1 MISFAVSDTCRKRVL
16 FTSLSVS
23 KSNTLSEMS
32 LTRCSTASLVGR
44 SRMANCTP
52 SCNDFN
58 TCECSVCLAAISFAS
73 FSTSLL
79 FSNVFASASR
89 CLILAKTEA
98 LSSLSVV
105 GTIIEDEDISMLTA
119 AAPPPPPPKYISEER
134 GDSKNI
140 VLVIALIVCASL
152 PAIFP
157 FSRPNNASQMP
168 SIFSMF
174 SNRSGSISMS
184 AKLCARSVA
193 AIISSF
199 TRFSNRSSSLHT
211 SSSLFTRSATSTR
224 TSLKSNVNRS
234 NSRLTCSI
242 VPNET
247 RPFFSH
253 SKTLA
258 SRPSHRFLNAT
269 TSAASIFP
277 TDCFNS
283 SMVRLNARILSSL
296 SSCMR
301 FEQLASR
308 WRNASNASS
317 TARSMVSFCV
327 DMSSCAAS
335 ALAMAI
341 STDLNPSSTFR

>member
-1 MISFAVSDTCRKRVL
+1 MISFADSVTCRNRVL

-23 KSNTLSEMS
+23 KSKTLSEMS

-52 SCNDFN
+52 SCNDFK
-58 TCECSVCLAAISFAS
+58 TCECSVCLDAISFAS
-73 FSTSLL
+73 FLTSLL
-79 FSNVFASASR
+79 FSKVFASASR
-89 CLILAKTEA
+89 RLILANTEA
-98 LSSLSVV
+98 LSPSPCSVV
-105 GTIIEDEDISMLTA
+105 GTNVDDEDISML
-119 AAPPPPPPKYISEER
+119 PPPPKYISIAEVL
-134 GDSKNI
+134 DSKNI
-140 VLVIALIVCASL
+140 VRVIALIVCASL

-157 FSRPNNASQMP
+157 FSNPNNASQMP
-168 SIFSMF
+168 SIFSTF
-174 SNRSGSISMS
+174 SNRSGSISIC
-184 AKLCARSVA
+184 AKDCARSVA
-193 AIISSF
+193 ATISSF

-211 SSSLFTRSATSTR
+211 SSSLRKRSATSPR
-224 TSLKSNVNRS
+224 TSLKSNVNLS
-234 NSRLTCSI
+234 SSLLTCSS

-258 SRPSHRFLNAT
+258 SKPSHRFLNAT
-269 TSAASIFP
+269 TSAASMFP

-283 SMVRLNARILSSL
+283 SMVRLKARIRSSL

-317 TARSMVSFCV
+317 TARKIVSFCV
-327 DMSSCAAS
+327 EMSSCAAS

-341 STDLNPSSTFR
+341 STDLNPSSTFL